1 MSRVGKQP
9 VTIPDGITVTVQ
21 GDQCAV
27 KGPKG
32 SLSLAIHAHVT
43 LSVEG
48 STASVKVSDPDDKR
62 DRALWG
68 LYRVLLSNMI
78 EGVQKGFTKQLEI
91 RGVGFRAAN
100 EGKDLVL
107 NLGFSHPIKFVLPEG
122 ITATVEK
129 NIITVAGIDKQLVG
143 ETAAKI
149 RKHRPPE
156 PYKGKGIRYVGEYV
170 RQKAGKVVKTAGAK

>member
-9 VTIPDGITVTVQ
+9 VPIPDGITVTVQ
-21 GDQCAV
+21 GDQCTV

-32 SLSLAIHAHVT
+32 TLSLAIHKHVMLT
-43 LSVEG
+43 VEG
-48 STASVKVSDPDDKR
+48 STATVKVSDPDDKR

-68 LYRVLLSNMI
+68 LYRVLLSNLI
-78 EGVQKGFTKQLEI
+78 EGVHKGFTKQLEI
-91 RGVGFRAAN
+91 RGVGFRAAS
-100 EGKDLVL
+100 EGKDLML
-107 NLGFSHPIKFVLPEG
+107 NLGFSHPIKFILPEG

-129 NIITVAGIDKQLVG
+129 NVITVAGIDKQLVG

>member
-1 MSRVGKQP
+1 MSRVGKQI
-9 VTIPDGITVTVQ
+9 VTIPDGITVSVEA
-21 GDQCAV
+21 GRCAV

-32 SLSLAIHAHVT
+32 SLSLAIHEHVT
-43 LSVEG
+43 LSVDG
-48 STASVKVSDPDDKR
+48 ATASVKVANPDNKR

-100 EGKDLVL
+100 EGQGLVL
-107 NLGFSHPIKFVLPEG
+107 NLGFSHPVNFALPEG

-129 NIITVAGIDKQLVG
+129 NVITIAGIDKQLVG

-149 RKHRPPE
+149 RKQRPPE
-156 PYKGKGIRYVGEYV
+156 PYKGKGIRYVGEFV

>member
-9 VTIPDGITVTVQ
+9 VQIPDGITVTLD
-21 GDQCAV
+21 GAQCVV

-32 SLSLAIHAHVT
+32 TLSLPMHERVKIAIDGTV
-43 LSVEG
+43 
-48 STASVKVSDPDDKR
+48 ASVTVANPNDKR

-68 LYRVLLSNMI
+68 LYRVLLSNLI
-78 EGVQKGFTKQLEI
+78 EGVQKGFSKQLEI
-91 RGVGFRAAN
+91 RGVGFRAAPD
-100 EGKDLVL
+100 GKDLLL

-122 ITATVEK
+122 ITAVVEK
-129 NIITVAGIDKQLVG
+129 NIVTIAGIDKQLVG

-156 PYKGKGIRYVGEYV
+156 PYKGKGIRYVGEFV